1 MNFSFSRSLKS
12 FGSATGTFAAFRHTN
27 FRIWSAG
34 NFISAM
40 GMWIQSTA
48 QGYLIYELTQSSAYL
63 GYISFA
69 SGIPILF
76 LTLFGGVIADRVPRR
91 TLLMITQS
99 LFMTSALTL
108 ATLIFTGLIQPW
120 HVLIASFFLGIVN
133 AFDAPTRQV
142 FVVELVG
149 NEDLTNA
156 IALNATIFN
165 TATVLGPS
173 IGGIVYAV
181 AGPAWCFTFN
191 GLSYL
196 AILAVLSLLRLEPRE
211 KVARKGSAIA
221 ELSEGLRF
229 ARTQEPVR
237 TLLLNLGFVILF
249 GFSLMTLIPAWAVN
263 VLGGDVKT
271 NGLLLSARGVGA
283 LIGALMIA
291 SLGSRKIRG
300 KLITLAS
307 ITLPLTMLIFSI
319 SSWIPVSVLAMA
331 GIGWSLIMSTNVS
344 NALVQTS
351 VPEAIRGRVMGIFTL
366 ILFGGNPI
374 GSLVVGNS
382 ASFFTERIA
391 VMANT
396 VVLVLFA
403 VFLWLRR
410 PFIRKLE

>member
-1 MNFSFSRSLKS
+1 
-12 FGSATGTFAAFRHTN
+12 
-27 FRIWSAG
+27 
-34 NFISAM
+34 
-40 GMWIQSTA
+40 
-48 QGYLIYELTQSSAYL
+48 
-63 GYISFA
+63 
-69 SGIPILF
+69 
-76 LTLFGGVIADRVPRR
+76 
-91 TLLMITQS
+91 
-99 LFMTSALTL
+99 
-108 ATLIFTGLIQPW
+108 
-120 HVLIASFFLGIVN
+120 
-133 AFDAPTRQV
+133 
-142 FVVELVG
+142 
-149 NEDLTNA
+149 
-156 IALNATIFN
+156 
-165 TATVLGPS
+165 
-173 IGGIVYAV
+173 
-181 AGPAWCFTFN
+181 
-191 GLSYL
+191 
-196 AILAVLSLLRLEPRE
+196 
-211 KVARKGSAIA
+211 
-221 ELSEGLRF
+221 
-229 ARTQEPVR
+229 
-237 TLLLNLGFVILF
+237 
-249 GFSLMTLIPAWAVN
+249 
-263 VLGGDVKT
+263 
-271 NGLLLSARGVGA
+271 VGA

-307 ITLPLTMLIFSI
+307 VTLPLTMLIFSI